1 MTDLITYAVAS
12 LKLAEAHTDYSSDAD
27 KLEAY
32 HAAWHETR
40 TVSTKSSQRCNVW
53 RRFIKEHSGLSDG
66 YFYSKVCSIPDERR
80 LVGKI
85 EERSELHPH
94 ARTFLSMTVSN
105 VLKYMPE
112 QALQW
117 AALSTCYHSY
127 QLSWALVGLD
137 SKYCKSDGSFSSGFV
152 LGLPDL
158 PRNHVVNLHNHAIAG
173 REVPFTTSEPT
184 TTPEPTTTELPDLDP
199 AVQAMLDATLSG
211 AGVPSYDELR
221 AKLNTPPPPAP
232 SASGVS
238 ITIGDYTL
246 PTGSG
251 ELPDMT
257 AVRTTKLSSL
267 GLPTKHDIEVPTFQW
282 SFNHPDVPAIDDDY
296 QFREEL
302 VDMLAYA
309 VTTNE
314 RIWLHGHTGTGK
326 SSLVDQVAARLG
338 YPVVRVNF
346 DGEISRMDLIGR
358 EVLRQEGGT
367 TVSEFVDGIIP
378 RAMQRP
384 CILLLDEIDFVRT
397 EVSYV
402 LQRLLETDG
411 ELVITEDGGRRVK
424 ADPMFRIVAT
434 GNTQGRGN
442 ETGHYPGARSQ
453 SAAFLDRFTVWGEVK
468 YLTRPQIE
476 TMTGNKTIAAYYLE
490 HTLAFL
496 DGQIDVPLSPRG
508 LMAWATMTKALD
520 DLQGAFTATLVNRAN
535 EADAAVMKGIMD
547 RVAA

>member
-1 MTDLITYAVAS
+1 MTDLITYANTS
-12 LKLAEAHTDYSSDAD
+12 MDKRSTHIDYSSDAD

-32 HAAWHETR
+32 HAAWHETQ

-53 RRFIKEHSGLSDG
+53 RRFIKEHGEIDDLELA
-66 YFYSKVCSIPDERR
+66 SKVCTIPDERR
-80 LVGKI
+80 LVGRD
-85 EERSELHPH
+85 EQRDDLHPS
-94 ARTFLSMTVSN
+94 ARTFPSLTVSN

-112 QALQW
+112 QALQF
-117 AALSTCYHSY
+117 AALCSCYHAY
-127 QLSWALVGLD
+127 QFSWVLHGFD
-137 SKYCKSDGSFSSGFV
+137 SGYCQPDSSFSSGFV
-152 LGLPDL
+152 LGLGQFA
-158 PRNHVVNLHNHAIAG
+158 RNGVTSLHSHAVEG
-173 REVPFTTSEPT
+173 REAPT
-184 TTPEPTTTELPDLDP
+184 TTPTTTELPDLEP

-211 AGVPSYDELR
+211 AGVPSYEELR
-221 AKLNTPPPPAP
+221 TKINTPPPPAP

-257 AVRTTKLSSL
+257 AVKTAKLSSL

-282 SFNHPDVPAIDDDY
+282 SFNHPDVPAIDEDY
-296 QFREEL
+296 HFREDL
-302 VDMLAYA
+302 VDSLAYA
-309 VTTNE
+309 VSTNE

-326 SSLVDQVAARLG
+326 SSLVDQVAGRLG

-358 EVLRQEGGT
+358 EVLRQEDGV
-367 TVSEFVDGIIP
+367 TVSKFVDGIIP

-434 GNTQGRGN
+434 ANTQGHGN
-442 ETGHYPGARSQ
+442 ETGHYPGARAQ
-453 SAAFLDRFTVWGEVK
+453 SAAFLDRFTVWGEVD
-468 YLTRPQIE
+468 YLERDKIE
-476 TMTGNKTIAAYYLE
+476 AMTGNANIAAYYVE
-490 HTLAFL
+490 HIQAFR
-496 DGQIDVPLSPRG
+496 DRHIDLPLSPRG

-520 DLQGAFTATLVNRAN
+520 DLQGAFTATLLNRAN

-547 RVAA
+547 RVVA

>member
-1 MTDLITYAVAS
+1 MTDLITYANSS
-12 LKLAEAHTDYSSDAD
+12 LEPTDAHIDYSSDAG

-32 HAAWHETR
+32 HAAWHETT

-53 RRFIKEHSGLSDG
+53 RRFIKEHGRIDDVAFVHELG
-66 YFYSKVCSIPDERR
+66 SIPAERQ
-80 LVGKI
+80 LVGRD
-85 EERSELHPH
+85 EYRSTIHPS
-94 ARTFLSMTVSN
+94 ARTFPTLTVSN

-117 AALSTCYHSY
+117 AALSTCYFAY
-127 QLSWALVGLD
+127 ELSWVLYGLD
-137 SKYCKSDGSFSSGFV
+137 SRYCKTDSSFSSGFV
-152 LGLPDL
+152 LGLSDT
-158 PRNHVVNLHNHAIAG
+158 PRNVVINLHNNAVEG
-173 REVPFTTSEPT
+173 REAPT
-184 TTPEPTTTELPDLDP
+184 TAPEPTTTELPDLDP

-232 SASGVS
+232 TASGVS
-238 ITIGDYTL
+238 ITIRDYTL
-246 PTGSG
+246 PAGSG

-257 AVRTTKLSSL
+257 SIKTAKLSSL
-267 GLPTKHDIEVPTFQW
+267 GLPTKHDIEVPTFGW
-282 SFNHPDVPAIDDDY
+282 SFTHPDVPAIDENY
-296 QFREEL
+296 QFREDL

-309 VTTNE
+309 YGVNA
-314 RIWLHGHTGTGK
+314 RVYFWGHTGTGK
-326 SSLVDQVAARLG
+326 SSFVDQFAARVNL
-338 YPVVRVNF
+338 PVIRVNF

-358 EVLRQEGGT
+358 EVLVQEGGT
-367 TVSEFVDGIIP
+367 TVSKFVDGIIP

-468 YLTRPQIE
+468 YLTQPQIE

-508 LMAWATMTKALD
+508 LMSWATMAKALD
-520 DLQGAFTATLVNRAN
+520 DLQEAFKATLLNRAN

>member
-1 MTDLITYAVAS
+1 
-12 LKLAEAHTDYSSDAD
+12 
-27 KLEAY
+27 
-32 HAAWHETR
+32 
-40 TVSTKSSQRCNVW
+40 
-53 RRFIKEHSGLSDG
+53 
-66 YFYSKVCSIPDERR
+66 
-80 LVGKI
+80 
-85 EERSELHPH
+85 
-94 ARTFLSMTVSN
+94 
-105 VLKYMPE
+105 MPE

-117 AALSTCYHSY
+117 AALSTCYHGY
-127 QLSWALVGLD
+127 YLGWVLLGLD
-137 SKYCKSDGSFSSGFV
+137 SNHCQADGAFSSGFV
-152 LGLPDL
+152 LGLPLISRDI
-158 PRNHVVNLHNHAIAG
+158 VCGLHNHAIEG
-173 REVPFTTSEPT
+173 REAPT
-184 TTPEPTTTELPDLDP
+184 TTTELPDLDP

-257 AVRTTKLSSL
+257 AVKTAKLSSL
-267 GLPTKHDIEVPTFQW
+267 GLPTKHDLEVPTFEW
-282 SFNHPDVPAIDDDY
+282 SFTHPDVPAIDENY
-296 QFREEL
+296 QFREDL

-309 VTTNE
+309 YGVNA
-314 RIWLHGHTGTGK
+314 RVYFWGHTGTGK

-358 EVLRQEGGT
+358 EVLVQEGGT
-367 TVSEFVDGIIP
+367 TVSKFVDGIIP

-468 YLTRPQIE
+468 YLMQPQIE
-476 TMTGNKTIAAYYLE
+476 AMTGNKTIAAYYLE

-508 LMAWATMTKALD
+508 LMSWATMAKALD
-520 DLQGAFTATLVNRAN
+520 DLQEAFKATLLNRAN

>member
-1 MTDLITYAVAS
+1 MTDLITYARSSMELDGTEVFLPDLLEQNGAAYLS
-12 LKLAEAHTDYSSDAD
+12 ALSETDG
-27 KLEAY
+27 L
-32 HAAWHETR
+32 T
-40 TVSTKSSQRCNVW
+40 SSQRCNVW
-53 RRFIKEHSGLSDG
+53 RRFIKEHSAVDDDRIR
-66 YFYSKVCSIPDERR
+66 YIVTDYMRKEQA
-80 LVGKI
+80 LVGLDA
-85 EERSELHPH
+85 EASVLHPK
-94 ARTFLSMTVSN
+94 ARTFPTMTVSN

-117 AALSTCYHSY
+117 AALCSCYPAY
-127 QLSWALVGLD
+127 EELWATHGLD
-137 SKYCKSDGSFSSGFV
+137 AYYCQRDNTFTSGFV
-152 LGLPDL
+152 LGLYKVADVIL
-158 PRNHVVNLHNHAIAG
+158 AAHNHVISAVSPSAA
-173 REVPFTTSEPT
+173 EPAT
-184 TTPEPTTTELPDLDP
+184 PTTTELPDLDP

-257 AVRTTKLSSL
+257 AVKTAKLSSL
-267 GLPTKHDIEVPTFQW
+267 GLPTKHDLEVPTFEW
-282 SFNHPDVPAIDDDY
+282 AFTHPDVPAIDENY
-296 QFREEL
+296 QFREDL
-302 VDMLAYA
+302 VDMLAYSVA
-309 VTTNE
+309 TNE

-358 EVLRQEGGT
+358 EVLVQEGGT
-367 TVSEFVDGIIP
+367 TVSKFVDGIIP

-468 YLTRPQIE
+468 YLTQRQIE

-508 LMAWATMTKALD
+508 LMSWATMAKALD
-520 DLQGAFTATLVNRAN
+520 DLQEAFKATLLNRAN

>member
-1 MTDLITYAVAS
+1 MTDLITYANSS
-12 LKLAEAHTDYSSDAD
+12 LEPRDTHIDYSCYAH
-27 KLEAY
+27 KIEAY

-40 TVSTKSSQRCNVW
+40 TVSTRSSQRCNVW
-53 RRFIKEHSGLSDG
+53 RRFIKEHGEIDDLELA
-66 YFYSKVCSIPDERR
+66 SKVCSIPDERR
-80 LVGKI
+80 LVGKD

-94 ARTFLSMTVSN
+94 ARTFPSLTVSN

-117 AALSTCYHSY
+117 AALSSCFHAY
-127 QLSWALVGLD
+127 QLSWVLVGLD
-137 SKYCKSDGSFSSGFV
+137 SAYCQPDSSFSSGFV
-152 LGLPDL
+152 LGLSGV
-158 PRNHVVNLHNHAIAG
+158 PRNLVVNLHNHAIEG
-173 REVPFTTSEPT
+173 REAPT

-257 AVRTTKLSSL
+257 AVKTAKLSSL
-267 GLPTKHDIEVPTFQW
+267 GLPTKHDIEVPTFEW
-282 SFNHPDVPAIDDDY
+282 SFTHPDVPAIDEDY
-296 QFREEL
+296 QFREDL

-309 VTTNE
+309 VSTNE

-358 EVLRQEGGT
+358 EVLVQEGGT
-367 TVSEFVDGIIP
+367 TVSKFVDGIIP

-453 SAAFLDRFTVWGEVK
+453 SAAFLDRFTVWGEVE
-468 YLTRPQIE
+468 YLTQPQIE

-490 HTLAFL
+490 HILAFL

-508 LMAWATMTKALD
+508 LMAWATMATALD
-520 DLQGAFTATLVNRAN
+520 DLYEAFTATLLNRAN

-547 RVAA
+547 RVEAS